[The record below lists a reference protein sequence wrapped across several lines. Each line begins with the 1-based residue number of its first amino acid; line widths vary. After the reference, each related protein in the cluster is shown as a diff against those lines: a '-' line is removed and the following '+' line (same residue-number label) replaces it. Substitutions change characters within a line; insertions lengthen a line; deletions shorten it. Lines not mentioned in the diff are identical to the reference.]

1 MPDHHQLPGCV
12 TDDGTRRLS
21 EQERHKPHTY
31 AAAVPALKLLYVI
44 QYIAPLRIA
53 HGTRLDW
60 SIDMDLVSLL
70 RPLQGMIACKLRD
83 ERQGRRT
90 TTSAESNA
98 LFHAWIRLRDA
109 TIEHSACRRRRQQ
122 KNAGSRMRRSSSWP
136 PAGTG
141 GENTVT

>member
-12 TDDGTRRLS
+12 TSCGQRARKTQTAHVRRGRASSKATVCNTVYSATSHRTWHKIGL
-21 EQERHKPHTY
+21 EHRHGSSIT
-31 AAAVPALKLLYVI
+31 AAS
-44 QYIAPLRIA
+44 
-53 HGTRLDW
+53 T
-60 SIDMDLVSLL
+60 
-70 RPLQGMIACKLRD
+70 QGMIACKLRE